1 MTTRRRITDPVEQMA
16 QRVAERV
23 VDLVLQVLDVNA
35 LLAQVDV
42 NALLDKIDVTAL
54 LERVD
59 LNAVL
64 ARVDTD
70 ALLDRIDVN
79 ALIQRVDVDTL
90 VEQTDL
96 GAVIARS
103 TGGVASEALDAA
115 RSHAVGM
122 DQSIDRWV
130 QRALRRKQPTPSAP
144 GALLDAEAA
153 SETPSLSTPGSV
165 APPPPGAT
173 PQGVSERAADTT
185 QPQAPLRGPGGETP
199 LAAGDAPR
207 TPVPPAPQS
216 GAPPARPDEAPT
228 GEAMK

>member
-23 VDLVLQVLDVNA
+23 VDLVLQVLDLNA
-35 LLAQVDV
+35 LLAQVDL
-42 NALLDKIDVTAL
+42 NALLEKIDVAAL

-79 ALIQRVDVDTL
+79 ALLQRIDVDAL
-90 VEQTDL
+90 VEETDL

-103 TGGVASEALDAA
+103 TGGVATEALDAA
-115 RSHAVGM
+115 RSQAVGL
-122 DQSIDRWV
+122 DRSIDRLV
-130 QRALRRKQPTPSAP
+130 QRALRRKQPAPSAP
-144 GALLDAEAA
+144 RDLLDGQAA
-153 SETPSLSTPGSV
+153 SKTLSLSTTRSV
-165 APPPPGAT
+165 ALQPPGEAPPALGAS
-173 PQGVSERAADTT
+173 PQ
-185 QPQAPLRGPGGETP
+185 
-199 LAAGDAPR
+199 

-216 GAPPARPDEAPT
+216 GAPPAGPSEAPT
-228 GEAMK
+228 GEAVK

>member
-79 ALIQRVDVDTL
+79 ALLQRVDVDTL

-130 QRALRRKQPTPSAP
+130 QRALRRKQPAPSAP

-153 SETPSLSTPGSV
+153 SETPSLPTTGSV
-165 APPPPGAT
+165 APPPGAT
-173 PQGVSERAADTT
+173 PQGASERASDTT

-199 LAAGDAPR
+199 PTGGEAPR
-207 TPVPPAPQS
+207 TPMPPAPQS
-216 GAPPARPDEAPT
+216 GAPPARPNEAPT

>member
-79 ALIQRVDVDTL
+79 ALLQRVDVDTL

-115 RSHAVGM
+115 RSQAVGL
-122 DQSIDRWV
+122 DQTIDRWV
-130 QRALRRKQPTPSAP
+130 QRALRRKQPAPSAP

-153 SETPSLSTPGSV
+153 SETPSLPTTGSV
-165 APPPPGAT
+165 AP
-173 PQGVSERAADTT
+173 QV
-185 QPQAPLRGPGGETP
+185 GG
-199 LAAGDAPR
+199 PR
-207 TPVPPAPQS
+207 TVAAAPEIMVALGLSLPA
-216 GAPPARPDEAPT
+216 GVDGD
-228 GEAMK
+228 GE

>member
-59 LNAVL
+59 LDAVL
-64 ARVDTD
+64 ARVDTA

-79 ALIQRVDVDTL
+79 ALLQRVDVDAL

-103 TGGVASEALDAA
+103 TGGVATEALDAA
-115 RSHAVGM
+115 RSQAVGL

-130 QRALRRKQPTPSAP
+130 QRALRRKQPAPSAP
-144 GALLDAEAA
+144 GALPDGEAA
-153 SETPSLSTPGSV
+153 SETPALSTTGSV
-165 APPPPGAT
+165 APQPPGRT
-173 PQGVSERAADTT
+173 PHSAGQRASGMT
-185 QPQAPLRGPGGETP
+185 QPQAPLGGPGGEDT
-199 LAAGDAPR
+199 
-207 TPVPPAPQS
+207 PPAPQP
-216 GAPPARPDEAPT
+216 GAPPARPSEAPT